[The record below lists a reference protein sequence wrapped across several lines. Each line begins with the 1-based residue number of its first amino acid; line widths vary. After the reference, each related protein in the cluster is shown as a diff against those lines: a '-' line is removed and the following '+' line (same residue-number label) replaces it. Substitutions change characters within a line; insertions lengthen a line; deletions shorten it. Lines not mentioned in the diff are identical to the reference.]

1 MIRHTVSRSPSTHL
15 SAPNLL
21 FLVEDI
27 DTEAGTRMP
36 PSEQVGSPEGWGWEN
51 SWSSYRWKGL
61 HTWGA
66 PGEIQSWWKLIQES
80 TMTGQQRKKK
90 GSIKEHRGTIRDTQ
104 VANKGSAF
112 HICHRPW
119 QNSDVFE
126 SHVVS
131 CLSFNLKPFDTAREK
146 TLKEH
151 KKPFN
156 VTIPNVYFNLSICWQ
171 ILCP

>member
-1 MIRHTVSRSPSTHL
+1 MIR
-15 SAPNLL
+15 
-21 FLVEDI
+21 
-27 DTEAGTRMP
+27 
-36 PSEQVGSPEGWGWEN
+36 
-51 SWSSYRWKGL
+51 
-61 HTWGA
+61 
-66 PGEIQSWWKLIQES
+66 ES
-80 TMTGQQRKKK
+80 TMNGQQRKKK

-151 KKPFN
+151 EKNSSMLRYQIFISISHSAGRSFVHNHLQGCSWPIFLAHYLIILYFSRPWRESDVCLN
-156 VTIPNVYFNLSICWQ
+156 VLQSA
-171 ILCP
+171 

>member
-1 MIRHTVSRSPSTHL
+1 M
-15 SAPNLL
+15 
-21 FLVEDI
+21 
-27 DTEAGTRMP
+27 
-36 PSEQVGSPEGWGWEN
+36 
-51 SWSSYRWKGL
+51 
-61 HTWGA
+61 
-66 PGEIQSWWKLIQES
+66 IQES
-80 TMTGQQRKKK
+80 AMNGQQRKKK

-151 KKPFN
+151 KKTLQCYDTKYLFHSAGRSFVHNHLQGCSWPISFG
-156 VTIPNVYFNLSICWQ
+156 TLSNYIVFLTTMSHMFASMYSNGPE
-171 ILCP
+171 ILDSCI